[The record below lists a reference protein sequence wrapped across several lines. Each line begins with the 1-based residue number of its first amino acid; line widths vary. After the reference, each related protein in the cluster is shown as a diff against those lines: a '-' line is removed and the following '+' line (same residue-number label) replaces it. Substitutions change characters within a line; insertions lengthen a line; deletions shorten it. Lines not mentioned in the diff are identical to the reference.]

1 MTKTASG
8 ETVGTVN
15 CPVCGKP
22 IEIKKSLKPKN
33 PKRTSLH
40 GTCANLDCKT
50 RIMIP
55 MNLLKVIASKG
66 KESLGMSG
74 PEPVAVS
81 PPTPPDNHVPILP
94 EPAAPQAAPIKT
106 LPVAEPK
113 AAEVMPKEVIVAPP
127 PPPAPVIPAP
137 DKTPSLF
144 KTKKKE
150 EPDNAPVAPAPV
162 KSPTLFKI
170 KKKEEQDDD
179 RKDG

>member
-1 MTKTASG
+1 MPRRAKG
-8 ETVGTVN
+8 KPVGTVK
-15 CPVCGKP
+15 CPFCGQT
-22 IEIKKSLKPKN
+22 IEIRQGATKFTGSCSNKKCGASIMVRFSVLGIWKPQ
-33 PKRTSLH
+33 
-40 GTCANLDCKT
+40 
-50 RIMIP
+50 
-55 MNLLKVIASKG
+55 G
-66 KESLGMSG
+66 KESLGLSG
-74 PEPVAVS
+74 PEPVAES
-81 PPTPPDNHVPILP
+81 PPTPPDNHEPIRP
-94 EPAAPQAAPIKT
+94 EPEVPEAAPVKAP
-106 LPVAEPK
+106 PVVEPK
-113 AAEVMPKEVIVAPP
+113 VPEVQPKEAPVAPP